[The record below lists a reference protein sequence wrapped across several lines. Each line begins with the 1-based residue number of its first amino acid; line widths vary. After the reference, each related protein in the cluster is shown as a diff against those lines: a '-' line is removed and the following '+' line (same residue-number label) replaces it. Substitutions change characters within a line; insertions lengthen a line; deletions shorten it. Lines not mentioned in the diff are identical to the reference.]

1 MGCHRNVYEIKMKFL
16 YVTVVVMLRLSL
28 CYIYSDVIFMI
39 TFPMVVGIAEGDS
52 LQCYIIWVWHNWKT
66 HNSMLI
72 PMPSCSVH
80 TGDPF
85 FGVHSHNVQLYKL
98 NMHTS
103 CFYVM
108 FH

>member
-1 MGCHRNVYEIKMKFL
+1 MGCRRNVYEIKMKFL
-16 YVTVVVMLRLSL
+16 YVTAVVMLRLSW
-28 CYIYSDVIFMI
+28 CYIYSDDIF
-39 TFPMVVGIAEGDS
+39 MVVGIAEGDS

-72 PMPSCSVH
+72 PMPSCSMH
-80 TGDPF
+80 TGEPPF
-85 FGVHSHNVQLYKL
+85 FGVHSHSLQLQLYKL